1 MIKKFTSYYRPH
13 KKLFFLDIFC
23 AFLIAIL
30 DLIFPMITRRILQDT
45 LPNRNIRALVIF
57 LFILVIIYIIK
68 YICSYFIEYWG
79 HIVGVRIQYDMR
91 RDIFSHLQKLP
102 FSYFD
107 NHKTGHIMSRIINDL
122 MEISELAHH
131 GPEDLFISIV
141 MIVGS
146 FIALCTININLT
158 LVIFAFVPFMVWFA
172 MSKRIKL
179 SKAFKDVRGKVA
191 DVNSRLENSIS
202 GIRVSKSF
210 ANEDYEMEKFDE
222 GNLKFKKSRSFAYKY
237 MAEFYSGIRFLID
250 ILHVIVIGA
259 GGYFYFKGKINM
271 PDIVAY
277 LLYINFFMQPIRRLA
292 MFMEQYQS
300 GMAGFGRFLELMN
313 IEVEDNEKEGA
324 IELSNVE
331 GNIEFKDVSFSYGDS
346 KEILNNLNIY
356 VEKGE
361 SVALVGPSGGG
372 KSTLCQLIPRF
383 YEVTSGDIFIDGHNI
398 KDLTLKSL
406 RENIGFV
413 QQDVFLFAG
422 TINENILYGNP
433 MASEEDIIKA
443 AKNANIHEFIMS
455 LPEKYNTYVGER
467 GIKLSG
473 GQKQRI
479 SIARVFLKNPPI
491 LILDE
496 ATSALD
502 NATELM
508 IQKSLEELSKGRT
521 TLVVAHRLSTIKNAD
536 NIIVLTKEGIL
547 EKGNHEK
554 LMKENGIYAKL
565 YNAQFKGYIPDN
577 LEE

>member
-13 KKLFFLDIFC
+13 RKLFFLDIFC

-45 LPNRNIRALVIF
+45 LPNRNIRALIIF

-146 FIALCTININLT
+146 FISLCTINIKLT

-331 GNIEFKDVSFSYGDS
+331 GKIEFKDVSFSYGDS

-383 YEVTSGDIFIDGHNI
+383 YEVTSGDIFIDGYNI

-443 AKNANIHEFIMS
+443 AKNANIHEFIMA

-547 EKGNHEK
+547 EEGNHEK

>member
-1 MIKKFTSYYRPH
+1 
-13 KKLFFLDIFC
+13 
-23 AFLIAIL
+23 
-30 DLIFPMITRRILQDT
+30 
-45 LPNRNIRALVIF
+45 
-57 LFILVIIYIIK
+57 IYIIK

-191 DVNSRLENSIS
+191 DVNTRLENSIS

-259 GGYFYFKGKINM
+259 GGYFYFEGKINM